1 MSRQVYFRRTDMI
14 GYFIG
19 FLWVSLFSFTMYCA
33 GDGLWDVVLL
43 PFIYLM
49 IVTGYS
55 FGSRHRT
62 KEDSVISRNK
72 FVVLLILNATTFAL
86 FFLYISF
93 HASNEIIHMLN
104 LIFLIC
110 ASGVTFIYLRKR
122 YQIEIQEGVGSL

>member
-1 MSRQVYFRRTDMI
+1 MKENTLLII

-19 FLWVSLFSFTMYCA
+19 FLWVSLFSFTMYSA

-62 KEDSVISRNK
+62 KENSVISRNK
-72 FVVLLILNATTFAL
+72 IVVLLILNATTFSL

-93 HASNEIIHMLN
+93 YASNEIIHILN
-104 LIFLIC
+104 LILLIC
-110 ASGVTFIYLRKR
+110 ALGVTFVYLRKR
-122 YQIEIQEGVGSL
+122 YQVEIPEGAGSL